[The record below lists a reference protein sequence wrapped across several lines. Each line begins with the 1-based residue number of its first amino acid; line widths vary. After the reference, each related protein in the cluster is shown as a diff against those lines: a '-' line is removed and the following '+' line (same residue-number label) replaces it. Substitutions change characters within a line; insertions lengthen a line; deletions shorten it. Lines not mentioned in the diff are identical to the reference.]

1 MTGKE
6 RMTTKAHRDRR
17 RLENLLDGC
26 SIALGKAQQHRALAD
41 AQTEI
46 AQANIRKVLT
56 RFKQKGD
63 L

>member
-1 MTGKE
+1 MNGKE
-6 RMTTKAHRDRR
+6 RRTAKAYRDRR

-26 SIALGKAQQHRALAD
+26 AIALSKVQQHRALAD